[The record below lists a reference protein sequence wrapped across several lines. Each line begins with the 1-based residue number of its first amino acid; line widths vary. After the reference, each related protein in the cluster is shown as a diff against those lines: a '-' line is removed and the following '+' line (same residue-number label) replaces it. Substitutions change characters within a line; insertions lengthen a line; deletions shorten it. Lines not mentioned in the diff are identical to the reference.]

1 MRGDAARCG
10 KNYYNNRLL
19 IIITVCLNATAGC
32 ISRAIGL
39 AGFINSAN
47 GAFHGAAAPFHAGS
61 ARISHSNKP
70 TKQGESTIMAGYKG
84 GMGGNMQNIMKQAQK
99 MQEQMQEVDK
109 QLDDWE
115 VVGTSGGGAEGDETV
130 VVYMNAKKIIN
141 GIEFGS
147 NLSGTV
153 DLTDEDDV
161 EMLEDLIMAAI
172 NDGYKKA
179 DEVYEEKM
187 GPFGNM
193 GGLGGLI

>member
-1 MRGDAARCG
+1 
-10 KNYYNNRLL
+10 
-19 IIITVCLNATAGC
+19 
-32 ISRAIGL
+32 
-39 AGFINSAN
+39 
-47 GAFHGAAAPFHAGS
+47 
-61 ARISHSNKP
+61 
-70 TKQGESTIMAGYKG
+70 MASYKG
-84 GMGGNMQNIMKQAQK
+84 GGMGNMQNIMKQAQK

-115 VVGTSGGGAEGDETV
+115 IVGTSGGGAEGDETV
-130 VVYMNAKKIIN
+130 VVYMNAKKLIN

-147 NLSGTV
+147 GISGTV
-153 DLTDEDDV
+153 DLSDEDDV

-179 DEVYEEKM
+179 EQVYEEKM